1 MRKIFLTIACCLAF
15 SGSALAE
22 TDAQNALSDTTM
34 AQIAQLLSPESL
46 LRGQITED
54 DVTEIFAILRSGML
68 GKPAEPSEQLRKK
81 LEMLGQR
88 MKVRGAIAGMLFMD
102 ELERATKEM
111 VREINRDP
119 NAI

>member
-15 SGSALAE
+15 AGSALAE
-22 TDAQNALSDTTM
+22 TSAHNALPDTTM
-34 AQIAQLLSPESL
+34 AQIAQLLSPENL

-68 GKPAEPSEQLRKK
+68 GKPVEPSEQLRKK

-88 MKVRGAIAGMLFMD
+88 MKIRGAIAGMLFMD
-102 ELERATKEM
+102 EIERGVKEM